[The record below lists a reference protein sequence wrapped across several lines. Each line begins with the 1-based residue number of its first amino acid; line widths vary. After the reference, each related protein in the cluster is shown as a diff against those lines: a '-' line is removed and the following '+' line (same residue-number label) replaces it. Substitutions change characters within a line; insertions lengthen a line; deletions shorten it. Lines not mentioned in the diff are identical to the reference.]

1 MLYNIFKPAMKAAFH
16 LYFGRIEVNGLEH
29 IDNGKPTLILANHT
43 ASFMDAMITACF
55 VRRRI
60 YFFTRGDVFRNPMLD
75 KILRSLGMLPVYRM
89 VDGRDKL
96 QLNDSSNDEALRILG
111 EGGAVLIFAEG
122 ASDIA
127 KVLKPLKK
135 GPFRLAVR
143 AASTLPDAP
152 MLVPMGI
159 NYVTPVHP
167 FGDVFLNASPPISAA
182 GFPAPTDSDTARAA
196 TNMMR
201 ALDAALR
208 PLAWHIESGDHV
220 HAGDALLYLLKHIKP
235 DYTFADTQRLLH
247 RLNEIRTVPEDWQV
261 LPHSPN
267 YGRPGIAQWVVLIL
281 LSPIALVGF
290 IFNYPP
296 VRLAEYVAD
305 TKVREPD
312 FRAPV
317 FLSLA
322 VVLVVLWYLLWLI
335 AGSIFWHIGPVGTLL
350 AITVFSGTFFLK
362 WYRPRFEYASGRR
375 TRRLDHKNGQDIA
388 GSEQSPIQFIRTALA
403 P

>member
-1 MLYNIFKPAMKAAFH
+1 MLYNVFKPLMKAAFH
-16 LYFGRIEVNGLEH
+16 LYFGRIEVSGLEH

-55 VRRRI
+55 VERRI
-60 YFFTRGDVFRNPMLD
+60 YFFTRGDVFRNPMVD

-89 VDGRDKL
+89 SDGRDKL
-96 QLNDSSNDEALRILG
+96 QLNDSSNDEALKILAD
-111 EGGAVLIFAEG
+111 GGAVLIFAEG

-143 AASTLPDAP
+143 AAATLPEAP

-159 NYVTPVHP
+159 NYITPVHP

-182 GFPAPTDSDTARAA
+182 DFPAPTEADTARAA

-201 ALDAALR
+201 ALDAAIR
-208 PLAWHIESGDHV
+208 PLAWHIEFPGHV
-220 HAGDALLYLLKHIKP
+220 TAGDTLLYLLKHIKP
-235 DYTFADTQRLLH
+235 DYTFSDTQLLLNQ
-247 RLNEIRTVPEDWQV
+247 LNEAATLPADWPTPDNLPDHNGPGLMKWLSLV
-261 LPHSPN
+261 LF
-267 YGRPGIAQWVVLIL
+267 A
-281 LSPIALVGF
+281 PIALIGF
-290 IFNYPP
+290 LANYLP
-296 VRLAEYVAD
+296 VRLAEHLAD
-305 TKVREPD
+305 TKVKEPD

-322 VVLVVLWYLLWLI
+322 VVFVVFWYLLWLI
-335 AGSIFWHIGPVGTLL
+335 AGIVFWQIWPVAGLL
-350 AITVFSGTFFLK
+350 ALTSLSGVVFVK
-362 WYRPRFEYASGRR
+362 WYRPFLEHVSGRR
-375 TRRLDHKNGQDIA
+375 RRTIHCKNKEDIS

-403 P
+403 K